1 MRGDVYETRDN
12 PHAKGHEQQGRRY
25 AVILQSDTL
34 PISTVIAAP
43 TSASARDSSYR
54 PEIQL
59 MGRRTKVLIE
69 QMRCVD
75 PEQRLG
81 RKVGKISF
89 DELAGIDRAVK
100 LVLGLF

>member
-1 MRGDVYETRDN
+1 
-12 PHAKGHEQQGRRY
+12 
-25 AVILQSDTL
+25 
-34 PISTVIAAP
+34 
-43 TSASARDSSYR
+43 
-54 PEIQL
+54 